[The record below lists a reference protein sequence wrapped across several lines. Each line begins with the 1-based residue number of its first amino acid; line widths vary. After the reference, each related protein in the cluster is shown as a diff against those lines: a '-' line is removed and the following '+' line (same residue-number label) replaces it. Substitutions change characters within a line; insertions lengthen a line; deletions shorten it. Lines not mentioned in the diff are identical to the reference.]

1 MAMEIDESEIGDTP
15 LVRFDGVGEP
25 DGARIYLKV
34 EWFNLYSTPYGGGSV
49 KSRPAKYMID
59 AGEESGELT
68 SDKTV
73 IEPTS
78 GNTGSEVAKIAR
90 NRGYDVTIVL
100 PDNAGQGK
108 IDTIRDTGAEI
119 EFTDALEGYD
129 RVIERAHEIYDSD
142 PESYYMP
149 DQYGNPA
156 NPRSHE
162 ETTAREIWRQTDG
175 EVDAFV
181 AGVGTGGTITGCGR
195 GLGGLSDGGVDV
207 VAVEPDDALHAID
220 GLKYMEGEDHLVPD
234 IYDQDVL
241 DDKLYVSTDDSYD
254 RAKQLRSRYA
264 DEHPYVVDPGQH
276 SREVIEDVLRVD
288 GEFLVGTS
296 TGTNLEAAIRVA
308 EESEEDEPVVVTMA
322 CDRGDKYE
330 NSLWRELLGE

>member
-1 MAMEIDESEIGDTP
+1 MAMEIDESEIGGTP

-25 DGARIYLKV
+25 GDARIYLKV

-49 KSRPAKYMID
+49 KSRPAKNMID
-59 AGEESGELT
+59 AAEESGELT
-68 SDKTV
+68 EEKTV

-90 NRGYDVTIVL
+90 NRGYDVVIVL

-119 EFTDALEGYD
+119 EFTDAMEGYD
-129 RVIERAHEIYDSD
+129 RVIERAHEIYDEAPD
-142 PESYYMP
+142 DYYMP

-156 NPRSHE
+156 NPGSHE
-162 ETTAREIWRQTDG
+162 ETTSREIWRQTDG
-175 EVDAFV
+175 AVDAFV

-195 GLGGLSDGGVDV
+195 GLTELADGDVEV

-220 GLKYMEGEDHLVPD
+220 GLKYMEGDDHLVPD
-234 IYDQDVL
+234 IYDQSVL
-241 DDKLYVSTDDSYD
+241 DDKLYVSTDASYD

-264 DEHPYVVDPGQH
+264 DKDPHVVDSGQH
-276 SREVIEDVLRVD
+276 DSDSIEDVLRVD

-296 TGTNLEAAIRVA
+296 TGTNLEAAVRVA
-308 EESEEDEPVVVTMA
+308 ERSEEDEPVVVTMA

-330 NSLWRELLGE
+330 NSLWRELLEE